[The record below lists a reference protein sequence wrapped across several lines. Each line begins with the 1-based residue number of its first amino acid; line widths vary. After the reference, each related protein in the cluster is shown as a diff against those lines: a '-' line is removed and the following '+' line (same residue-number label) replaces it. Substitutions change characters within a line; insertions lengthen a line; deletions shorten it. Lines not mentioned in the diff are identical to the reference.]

1 MTWTVTPV
9 ARGSAAAAVLVLLG
23 GLALGRADLVVL
35 AGPVGLVL
43 LLAVARGCPPGTPAA
58 SARSV
63 RLMAERAP
71 FTVTVEL
78 TGLAGAQLAVVRLP
92 DPDGTPQGATR
103 AVDARRADAGRDQA
117 AGGGGIR
124 SAGGS
129 AGRISVPV
137 VVDGLGWGERAV
149 ACPDLLGISADA
161 VFTAG
166 PTRGAVR
173 LVTVLP
179 AVADVGEVPL
189 PPRSSGLVGTHRTR
203 RPGDGTDLL
212 DVREFAT
219 GDRLRR
225 IDWRVTAR
233 HGRARDPAS
242 AARIER
248 LYVRRTAVDAD
259 ADLVLCV
266 DTRLDLGEEVGAW
279 SRPDEH
285 PAPPG
290 SGAARPGGSL
300 DVAVRAAAGL
310 AAGQLR
316 AGDRVAMVDLGR
328 LGGGLRAGTGRRHLQ
343 RLRLTLARCRVQPQ
357 GRWLRLRT
365 ADVPPGAT
373 VVVLSPFAD
382 NAVASFAA
390 ALHRRGDRVV
400 AVDTLPAD
408 LVRDARVPGA
418 DLALDLVL
426 AERGHRLRALAA
438 DGVPVL
444 RWDPAVVTAALSRMR
459 RVAAGARR

>member
-1 MTWTVTPV
+1 MRWTVTPV
-9 ARGSAAAAVLVLLG
+9 ARGTAVAAVLVLLT

-43 LLAVARGCPPGTPAA
+43 LLAVAGGRPTGTPTATA
-58 SARSV
+58 SAV
-63 RLMAERAP
+63 GLVAERAP

-78 TGLAGAQLAVVRLP
+78 SGLAGAQLAVVRLP
-92 DPDGTPQGATR
+92 DADGTPQGATR
-103 AVDARRADAGRDQA
+103 AVDAGVGTSTGRV
-117 AGGGGIR
+117 
-124 SAGGS
+124 SC
-129 AGRISVPV
+129 PV
-137 VVDGLGWGERAV
+137 VIDGLGWGERAV

-166 PTRGAVR
+166 PTRGPVR

-203 RPGDGTDLL
+203 RPGDGADLL
-212 DVREFAT
+212 DVREFVT

-233 HGRARDPAS
+233 HGRATDPAA

-266 DTRLDLGEEVGAW
+266 DTRLDLGEEVGGW

-365 ADVPPGAT
+365 ADVRPGAT

-382 NAVASFAA
+382 NAVAAFAA

-400 AVDTLPAD
+400 AVDTLPAG
-408 LVRDARVPGA
+408 LIRDADVPGA

-426 AERGHRLRALAA
+426 AERGHRLHALAA

>member
-1 MTWTVTPV
+1 VRWTVTPV

-43 LLAVARGCPPGTPAA
+43 LLAVARGRPSGTPAA

-63 RLMAERAP
+63 GLVAERAP

-92 DPDGTPQGATR
+92 DAEGTPQAVTR
-103 AVDARRADAGRDQA
+103 AVDARRTDPRRT
-117 AGGGGIR
+117 GGQ
-124 SAGGS
+124 GS
-129 AGRISVPV
+129 AGRVSVPV

-203 RPGDGTDLL
+203 RPGDGADLL

-233 HGRARDPAS
+233 HGRATGPAA

-266 DTRLDLGEEVGAW
+266 DTRLDLGEEVGSW

-328 LGGGLRAGTGRRHLQ
+328 LGGGVRAGTGRRHLQ

-365 ADVPPGAT
+365 ADVRPGAT

-382 NAVASFAA
+382 NAVASFAT
-390 ALHRRGDRVV
+390 ALHRRGDRVL
-400 AVDTLPAD
+400 AVDTLPAG
-408 LVRDARVPGA
+408 LVRDPGVPGA

>member
-1 MTWTVTPV
+1 MRWTVTPV

-43 LLAVARGCPPGTPAA
+43 LLALARGRPGGTPAA
-58 SARSV
+58 TGRAV
-63 RLMAERAP
+63 GLVAERVP

-78 TGLAGAQLAVVRLP
+78 TGLAGAQLAVVRVP
-92 DPDGTPQGATR
+92 DSDGTPQGATR
-103 AVDARRADAGRDQA
+103 AVDTRRDGGPTGGPAGRV
-117 AGGGGIR
+117 
-124 SAGGS
+124 
-129 AGRISVPV
+129 SVPV

-166 PTRGAVR
+166 PTRGPVR

-189 PPRSSGLVGTHRTR
+189 PPRSGGLVGTHRTR
-203 RPGDGTDLL
+203 RPGDGADLL

-233 HGRARDPAS
+233 HGRATDPA
-242 AARIER
+242 AVARVER

-266 DTRLDLGEEVGAW
+266 DTRLDLGAEVGSW

-365 ADVPPGAT
+365 ADVRPGAT

-382 NAVASFAA
+382 IAVASFAA

-408 LVRDARVPGA
+408 LVRDAGVPGA

-426 AERGHRLRALAA
+426 AERGHRLRALAT